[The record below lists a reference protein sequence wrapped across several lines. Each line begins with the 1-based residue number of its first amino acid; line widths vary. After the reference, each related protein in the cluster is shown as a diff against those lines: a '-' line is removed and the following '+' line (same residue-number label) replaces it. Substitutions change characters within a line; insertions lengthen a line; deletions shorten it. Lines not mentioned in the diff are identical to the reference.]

1 MMNNQQNGALKT
13 QSQANLPVFAQPAFI
28 PSVTQEE
35 EELNLRQ
42 VLSVIKH
49 RWWLIAGITLGV
61 TAAIATWT
69 FLKTP
74 IYQGKFLP
82 AHRSTH

>member
-13 QSQANLPVFAQPAFI
+13 QSQENLPVFAQPAFI
-28 PSVTQEE
+28 PSPTQEE

-49 RWWLIAGITLGV
+49 RWWVIAGITLGV
-61 TAAIATWT
+61 TVAIAAYT
-69 FLKTP
+69 FSKTP
-74 IYQGKFLP
+74 IYTTSV
-82 AHRSTH
+82 RW